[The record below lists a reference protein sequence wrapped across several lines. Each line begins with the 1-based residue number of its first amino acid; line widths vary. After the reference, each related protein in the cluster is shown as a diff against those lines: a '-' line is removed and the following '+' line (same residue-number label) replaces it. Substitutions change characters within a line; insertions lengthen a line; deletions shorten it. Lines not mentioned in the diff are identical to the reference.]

1 MNMKITKI
9 WMLAILFLALFAVS
23 CDNSEDPVNEAQV
36 LAEYLESA
44 DGGNYANTAMPAIV
58 AADGVKTLMAT
69 GAVYIMDIRS
79 AADYATGH
87 IEGAVNVAAADVLS
101 HLEGI
106 NAASYEKVAIVC
118 YTGQTAA
125 WATCLARITGY
136 DNVFSMKW
144 GMSSWN
150 ADFDSWS
157 GQTSNMY
164 ATQFKTED
172 YPKGPAGDLPSLNT
186 GKTEGTEILAARV
199 DDVLAEGFG
208 TAAIAAAD
216 VYANPG
222 NFYIVNYWPANQY
235 ADPGHMEGAMQYTP
249 KESISLAADLKTL
262 PTDKTIVV
270 YCYSGQ
276 TSANLAAYLRVLG
289 YDAKSLKF
297 GTNAM
302 IYDNM
307 PASKWS
313 ATEIKGYDYVSSA
326 K

>member
-1 MNMKITKI
+1 MKITKI

-23 CDNSEDPVNEAQV
+23 CDNSEDPINEAQV

-69 GAVYIMDIRS
+69 NAVYIMDIRS

-87 IEGAVNVAAADVLS
+87 IEGAVNVATADVIS
-101 HLEGI
+101 HLGSI

-125 WATCLARITGY
+125 WATCLARISGY

-150 ADFDSWS
+150 ADFDKWS
-157 GQTSNMY
+157 PNALNTY

-172 YPKGPAGDLPSLNT
+172 YPKGEAGNLPSLNS
-186 GKTEGTEILAARV
+186 GKTEGAEILAARV
-199 DDVLAEGFG
+199 DDVLAEGFNA
-208 TAAIAAAD
+208 AAIAANE
-216 VYANPG
+216 VYANLG
-222 NFYIVNYWPANQY
+222 NYYIVNYWPADQY
-235 ADPGHMEGAMQYTP
+235 ATGHIEGAMQYTP
-249 KESISLAADLKTL
+249 KESISLSADLKTL

-270 YCYSGQ
+270 YCYTGQ

-297 GTNAM
+297 GTNTM
-302 IYDNM
+302 IYNTM
-307 PASKWS
+307 PGTKWS
-313 ATEIKGYDYVSSA
+313 AETEIKGYDYVSTA